1 MGCLF
6 FEGIDEIK
14 TEVNKNKAVV
24 FIKDL
29 VFYGPTV
36 NKIAG
41 KLKYL
46 IRHFDDPLD
55 IEIRIKAKKI
65 KDMPTIMVLEYI
77 LYYSLKNSCHK
88 ISIRF
93 NRR

>member
-29 VFYGPTV
+29 VFYGPT
-36 NKIAG
+36 
-41 KLKYL
+41 
-46 IRHFDDPLD
+46 
-55 IEIRIKAKKI
+55 
-65 KDMPTIMVLEYI
+65 
-77 LYYSLKNSCHK
+77 YSE
-88 ISIRF
+88 
-93 NRR
+93 